1 VSKIAIHR
9 PGYTYSNHSDG
20 HLCNYIMCSGAHV
33 GSTSGQLWTGRFRLG
48 PHVRLVIAFG
58 LVCAFGLVADMAPLA
73 PPVVEVCPI
82 LKGGMLKRPVVPSL
96 KFEDGRHWIELAKEN
111 TCMTCFLTGQCF
123 SKRPLMNTTV
133 IKQLGAS
140 RNVACKASV
149 GDEGV
154 DGLGLDDAVPS
165 PRKRRKSDDV
175 CGEPGPFVV
184 LEYDCKASSLS
195 DGGAVWEPHVLRGS
209 SNMTV
214 FLEFTTENMAVLFQE
229 VRHDIAQLD
238 SSLSDDDDSGE
249 QEAKVEQVKSGVK
262 GVRWISQRS
271 VWDLRW
277 VDARGKQR
285 CKTWKV
291 AKGLSP
297 LEAATAREEARLD
310 AVRFRGTLCAQGL
323 LK

>member
-1 VSKIAIHR
+1 
-9 PGYTYSNHSDG
+9 
-20 HLCNYIMCSGAHV
+20 
-33 GSTSGQLWTGRFRLG
+33 
-48 PHVRLVIAFG
+48 VRLVIAFG
-58 LVCAFGLVADMAPLA
+58 FVLAFGLVAAMAPLA

-82 LKGGMLKRPVVPSL
+82 LKGGFLKRPVVPSL

-111 TCMTCFLTGQCF
+111 TCLTCFLAGQCY

-140 RNVACKASV
+140 RNAACRASTT

-154 DGLGLDDAVPS
+154 EGLGLDDAVP
-165 PRKRRKSDDV
+165 PPHKRRRSDGICD
-175 CGEPGPFVV
+175 GSPGPFVV
-184 LEYDCKASSLS
+184 VEYDCKASASSLS
-195 DGGAVWEPHVLRGS
+195 DDGAVWEPHVLRGS

-214 FLEFTTENMAVLFQE
+214 FLEFTTENMAVLFKE
-229 VRHDIAQLD
+229 VRHEIVQLLD
-238 SSLSDDDDSGE
+238 SSLSEDEDSGE

-262 GVRWISQRS
+262 GIRWISQRS

-277 VDARGKQR
+277 IDAGGKQR

-291 AKGLSP
+291 ARGLSP
-297 LEAATAREEARLD
+297 LEADTAREEARME
-310 AVRFRGTLCAQGL
+310 AVAFRGTLCSLGL